1 MFDVRLFQV
10 TTLRARQFAGKFH
23 IGEMLKIFNGTQ
35 VAAFPLNPYRFGI
48 LYAPIQHHGSKVFVW
63 NTMVENWLGGKG
75 DDEKGGNSHYRPDR
89 DAG

>member
-48 LYAPIQHHGSKVFVW
+48 LCASIQHHGSKVFVW
-63 NTMVENWLGGKG
+63 NTMAENWLGGKG